1 MLLLTCLFM
10 SIGLVTAQTQTVTG
24 TVISEEDGQPVV
36 GASVLVMGTTLGTIT
51 DIDGNFSISNV
62 PSSAKTLQVSFIG
75 MATQEVALKSNL
87 RVVLKSDAQTLDEI
101 VVTAMGIKRDRKA
114 LGYAAQDL
122 KAEDLNT
129 SGTTSLANAIQGKLT
144 GVDIR
149 QSSGAPGASSQIVIR
164 GARSFDGNNQPLYVV
179 DGMPINT
186 QSDYSTLHS
195 VTGAN
200 YADRSIDIN
209 PEDIESINVL
219 KGQAASALYG
229 IRASN
234 GVIVITTKRGSQNM
248 NKPSVTIS
256 SNISAQRVSRKFE
269 RQDVYSQGNAI
280 SAYNPTSSM
289 SWGPKI
295 SQLPNDPTYGGNVD
309 NAYTANGRR
318 EGQYYNPKRALAG
331 LDGWTTPQTYDN
343 VGDFLGTGFTENTN
357 VNISQTINGINY
369 SFGVN
374 NSYQDGI
381 IPSTGMNRWGA
392 RGLVDWKINDEWN
405 TGFSVNYSSSKITS
419 APGANDGIMNVIY
432 SAPAEYDLKGI
443 PNHVPGDITQQV
455 LFRPTSFVNPYW
467 WAEHNEYRQHTN
479 RAFGN
484 AYIEFEPKL
493 NWGSNYSLK
502 FREQAG
508 LDIWTSDYADIR
520 EVGTTSTSSKFT
532 GDVQNYG
539 TQHNVFNNLFTVNFD
554 GKFGDREEWRLNVIL
569 GNEFN
574 DEGMRKWDYYGSDFN
589 FSGFPTIGNAT
600 SLMASEY
607 TRRERTV
614 GFFGSASLS
623 WDDQIYLT
631 LTGRKD
637 YVSYMPRGNRSF
649 FYPSVSLGWEFTKLS
664 FLQNNNIINYG
675 KLRTSFAQVGQAG
688 KYYDNFYWRPEYGSG
703 FYTFTPVSY
712 PLPSGVSSYVPYY
725 VTYDENLKP
734 QNTVNYEA
742 GMDLHLFNSRIK
754 LEYTFSLQNVKD
766 QIFRVPAD
774 GATGYQYLL
783 TNAGKM
789 KTTAHEI
796 SINAALLQAKD
807 YDLNL
812 GINFTTMKNEVVD
825 LAPGVESIMLGGFV
839 EPQVRA
845 QAGATY
851 PNIYGNGFKRD
862 EAGNM
867 LLLNGLP
874 QAVAD
879 QNLGN
884 CSPDFVTGMTFGGR
898 YKRLSLSTTWSWQQG
913 GKMYHGSNMTMNYF
927 GVTKESLP
935 YHEGKMVVEG
945 IDEATGLEN
954 TIEVDKQNYY
964 MAYYNITESGIY
976 DTSFIKLRD
985 VTLNYKLP
993 KMGIFDIS
1001 VYGFA
1006 RNILIWSKLPNFDPE
1021 SSQGNTNM
1029 SGYFERFSV
1038 PNTSSFGGGLTVTF

>member
-1 MLLLTCLFM
+1 MQ
-10 SIGLVTAQTQTVTG
+10 S
-24 TVISEEDGQPVV
+24 
-36 GASVLVMGTTLGTIT
+36 
-51 DIDGNFSISNV
+51 
-62 PSSAKTLQVSFIG
+62 
-75 MATQEVALKSNL
+75 QEVAIKPVLK
-87 RVVLKSDAQTLDEI
+87 VVLKSDNEVLDEV

-122 KAEDLNT
+122 KSDQLNK

-186 QSDYSTLHS
+186 SADFDTGSS

-234 GVIVITTKRGSQNM
+234 GVIVITTKRGSKNNL
-248 NKPSVTIS
+248 NKPTVTIS
-256 SNISAQRVSRKFE
+256 SNLSAQRVSRKFE
-269 RQDVYSQGNAI
+269 HQDVYSQGNGI
-280 SAYNPTSSM
+280 TAYNPSSSM
-289 SWGPKI
+289 TWGPKI
-295 SQLPNDPTYGGNVD
+295 SELANDPTYGGNMD
-309 NAYTANGRR
+309 NAHTKADGKHQ
-318 EGQYYNPKRALAG
+318 GQYYNTQRAKAG
-331 LDGWTTPQTYDN
+331 LDGWTTPQIYDN

-357 VNISQTINGINY
+357 VNLSQTINGISY

-392 RGLVDWKINDEWN
+392 RGLVDWKINSQWN
-405 TGFSVNYSSSKITS
+405 TGFSMNYSSSKITS

-432 SAPAEYDLKGI
+432 SAPAEYNLKGI
-443 PNHVPGDITQQV
+443 PTHVPGDITQQV
-455 LFRPTSFVNPYW
+455 LFRATSFTNPYW
-467 WAEHNEYRQHTN
+467 WADHNEYRQHTN

-484 AYIEFEPKL
+484 AYLEFQPNL
-493 NWGSNYSLK
+493 NWGENFSLK

-508 LDIWTSDYADIR
+508 LDIWTSDYSDIR
-520 EVGTTSTSSKFT
+520 EMGSTTSLKN
-532 GDVQNYG
+532 GDIENYG

-554 GKFGDREEWRLNVIL
+554 GKFGQNEEWRLNVVL

-574 DEGMRKWDYYGSDFN
+574 DENMRTWDYYGSNFN
-589 FSGFPTIGNAT
+589 FPGFSTIGNAT
-600 SLMASEY
+600 SYTSSEY
-607 TRRERTV
+607 GRRERTV

-623 WDDQIYLT
+623 WDDQLYLT
-631 LTGRKD
+631 VTGRND
-637 YVSYMPRGNRSF
+637 YVSTMPRGSRSF
-649 FYPSVSLGWEFTKLS
+649 FYPSVSLGWEFTKLT
-664 FLQNNNIINYG
+664 FLQNNNILNYG
-675 KLRTSFAQVGQAG
+675 KLRASFAQVGQAG
-688 KYYDNFYWRPEYGSG
+688 NYYNNFYYTPAYGGG
-703 FYTFTPVSY
+703 FYGYAPVSY
-712 PLPSGVSSYVPYY
+712 PLPSGISTFVPYY
-725 VTYDENLKP
+725 KVYNEGLKP
-734 QNTVNYEA
+734 QNTTNYEA
-742 GMDLHLFNSRIK
+742 GIDLHFFNSRIK
-754 LEYTFSLQNVKD
+754 LEYTYSLQNVKD
-766 QIFRVPAD
+766 QIFSVPVD
-774 GATGYQYLL
+774 GATGYQEML

-789 KTTAHEI
+789 QTKAHEF
-796 SINAALLQAKD
+796 SINAAILQAKD

-812 GINFTTMKNEVVD
+812 GINFTKITNKVIE

-851 PNIYGNGFKRD
+851 PNIYGTGFKRD
-862 EAGNM
+862 EAGNL

-874 QAVAD
+874 QATGD
-879 QNLGN
+879 SQNLGN
-884 CSPDFVTGMTFGGR
+884 CSPDFTTGITFGGR

-913 GKMYHGSNMTMNYF
+913 GKMYHGTNMTMNYF
-927 GVTKESLP
+927 GATKESLP

-945 IDEATGLEN
+945 TDEATGKPN
-954 TIEVDKQNYY
+954 TIEVSKQDYY
-964 MAYYNITESGIY
+964 MEYYNITESGIY

-985 VTLNYKLP
+985 LTLTYQLP
-993 KMGIFDIS
+993 KLGIFDIS

-1006 RNILIWSKLPNFDPE
+1006 RNLLVWAKLPNFDPE
-1021 SSQGNTNM
+1021 SSQGNNNM

-1038 PNTSSFGGGLTVTF
+1038 PNTSSFGGGLTITF